1 MVDGG
6 VDDKDDKEGETPL
19 LKETECPVCLQ
30 VRQYKKTVKGRNS
43 KMKIKLPGN
52 GNDSSWHL
60 NFQEMEGRIWQCRA
74 GHLLCE
80 PCKERPEVYNF
91 SYHSV

>member
-6 VDDKDDKEGETPL
+6 VDDKDHKEGETPL

-52 GNDSSWHL
+52 GNNSL
-60 NFQEMEGRIWQCRA
+60 
-74 GHLLCE
+74 
-80 PCKERPEVYNF
+80 
-91 SYHSV
+91 